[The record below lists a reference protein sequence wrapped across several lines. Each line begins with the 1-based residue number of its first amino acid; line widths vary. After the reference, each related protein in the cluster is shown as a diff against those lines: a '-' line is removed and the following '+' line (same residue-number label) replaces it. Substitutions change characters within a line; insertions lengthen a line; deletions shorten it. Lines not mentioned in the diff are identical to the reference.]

1 MCWLNRVKAKKKRD
15 FSRMKQ
21 DPNAS
26 WLSRG
31 KGKLTRM
38 SEILLDQD
46 NKVTVMD
53 RRENGRMVDQDG
65 AKRHKQTERPGGA
78 SVLNDFKWTDLGN

>member
-1 MCWLNRVKAKKKRD
+1 MCCLNRVEAKKKRD
-15 FSRMKQ
+15 FMHPGYQ
-21 DPNAS
+21 E
-26 WLSRG
+26 G
-31 KGKLTRM
+31 KRSSTRM

-78 SVLNDFKWTDLGN
+78 SVLNDFKWTSLGN